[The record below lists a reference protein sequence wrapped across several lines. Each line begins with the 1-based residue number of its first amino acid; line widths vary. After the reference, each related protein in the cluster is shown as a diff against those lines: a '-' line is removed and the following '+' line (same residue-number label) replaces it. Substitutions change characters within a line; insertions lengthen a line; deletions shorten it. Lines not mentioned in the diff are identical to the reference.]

1 MNKNTTAT
9 ETSELEAR
17 NDVVRA
23 VTAWEDCDHAV
34 LVENGTDIGPIRRGK
49 KMVGLTDF
57 DNAPYVLV
65 KLNN

>member
-1 MNKNTTAT
+1 MEAHSA
-9 ETSELEAR
+9 TSELESR
-17 NDVVRA
+17 TDVVRA

-49 KMVGLTDF
+49 QMVGITDF
-57 DNAPYVLV
+57 DAARYVLI